1 MSSEEGEEG
10 EEEDERDG
18 DRRRTKHRF
27 EELCQKLNMDECAKC
42 EAWGSY
48 RSISRNYTL
57 EGEDL
62 HWLACAL
69 YVACRKA
76 IPSVG
81 RGIVEGNCVSLR
93 KILHCSE
100 FSLIEFF
107 NKMQKWADMANLS
120 QELRERTEKL
130 ERNFIVSAVIFK
142 KCKPIFCDIFKDLQ
156 EDPPPRQHRGRK
168 QRRQPC
174 TVSEVFN
181 FCWVL
186 FIQAK
191 GNFPMISDDLV
202 NSYHLLLCVLD
213 LVYGNALLCSHRKDL
228 LNPAFKGLPEGFHSE
243 DYKPPS
249 EPPCIIDKLC
259 SAYDGLEL
267 EAKGIK
273 QHYWKPYIRKLFDKK
288 ILKGKGEA
296 LTGFLDPGN
305 FVDSSKAINKAYE
318 EYVLT
323 AGSIDER
330 SFLEDDAGEEI
341 GTPNRYLSSMS
352 NVQTAER
359 MQVQHNLQQHFD
371 HSRALTVST
380 PLTARRY
387 IKESNL
393 CITPISSAT
402 QCVSR
407 LHAILTGLKN
417 APSEKLLHIFRSCSR
432 DPTQSILNRIKEM
445 GEIFCHHYTQSTKDH
460 SGYSIDY
467 ATKCLRLAEILY
479 YKVLEAVVEQEKRR
493 LGEIDLTGILEQD
506 IFHRSLLACCLE
518 IVIFSYKPPGDF
530 SWIID
535 IYDLPSYHF
544 YKVIEVLI
552 RAEDGLFREVVKH
565 LNYIEETIL
574 ENFAWKHESPLWE
587 GIKDSENKVPSCE
600 EVMPPHYFDNPEN
613 VGNNEMSTP
622 TTPARPKEGPTENA
636 RKDAIA
642 SPTTLHDRYSS
653 PTAINTRRRLF
664 VDTDTNTDSSGN
676 CPRVSQHQ
684 TVNAVP
690 VQNVTSETVPIAH
703 VPGQTLV
710 TMATATV
717 TATNGQT
724 VTIPVQGIANENG
737 GITFIPVQL
746 RVSGQ
751 AQTVTST
758 IQPLTAQALASS
770 LGGHQLAATA
780 VQIAGPV
787 PVQQSPGQRQGQHQ
801 GGVNN
806 QPKKTGSVALFFR
819 KVYHLASVRL
829 RDLCAKLDISDNLR
843 RKIWTCFE
851 YSLVNCTDLMA
862 DRHLDQLLMC
872 AVYMMAKVTKEDRSF
887 QNILRNYRTQPQASS
902 NIYRSVLLKA
912 RRRRTSGSSDS
923 SCRQGSPTEATRDRN
938 SRDSSPNMRSS
949 STLPVPQPSS
959 APPTPTRLA
968 GANSDMEEE
977 ERGDLIQF
985 YNNIYIRRVKA
996 FALKYSTSSTESGS
1010 EAPLLSPFPSL
1021 RTGSPRRV
1029 LLSQHHSI
1037 YISPHKNG
1045 GSLSPREKMF
1055 YCFSRSPSKRLRDI
1069 NSMIKTGETPTKK
1082 RGLALDDGSE
1092 LPAKRVCQE
1101 NHTALYRRL
1110 QDVANDRG
1118 SH

>member
-1 MSSEEGEEG
+1 MNNQ
-10 EEEDERDG
+10 EDEG
-18 DRRRTKHRF
+18 ARRTKQRF
-27 EELCQKLNMDECAKC
+27 EELCQKLNMDECAKG
-42 EAWGSY
+42 EAWASY
-48 RSISRNYTL
+48 QSISRNYTL

-81 RGIVEGNCVSLR
+81 RGTVEGNCVSLT
-93 KILHCSE
+93 KILRSSE
-100 FSLIEFF
+100 LSLIEFF

-120 QELRERTEKL
+120 QEFRERTEKL
-130 ERNFIVSAVIFK
+130 ERNFTVSAVIFK
-142 KCKPIFCDIFKDLQ
+142 KCEPIFRDLFKDPQ
-156 EDPPPRQHRGRK
+156 EEQPPRHHRGRK

-186 FIQAK
+186 FVQTK

-202 NSYHLLLCVLD
+202 NSYHLLLCALD
-213 LVYGNALLCSHRKDL
+213 LVYGSALLCSHRKDL
-228 LNPAFKGLPEGFHSE
+228 LNPNFKGLSE
-243 DYKPPS
+243 DFCSKDYKPPS

-259 SAYDGLEL
+259 SVHDGLEL

-288 ILKGKGEA
+288 ILKGRGET

-305 FVDSSKAINKAYE
+305 FADSVKAINKSYE

-323 AGSIDER
+323 VGNIDER
-330 SFLEDDAGEEI
+330 IFLGDDADDEI
-341 GTPNRYLSSMS
+341 GTPNRYLSNMS
-352 NVQTAER
+352 NTETTER

-371 HSRALTVST
+371 NSRTLTVST
-380 PLTARRY
+380 PLTGRKY
-387 IKESNL
+387 MKESNM
-393 CITPISSAT
+393 CVTPISSAT
-402 QCVSR
+402 HCVSR
-407 LHAILTGLKN
+407 LHAIITGLKN
-417 APSEKLLHIFRSCSR
+417 APSEKLLQIFRSCSR
-432 DPTQSILNRIKEM
+432 DPTQSILNRVKEM

-460 SGYSIDY
+460 SGFSIDY
-467 ATKCLRLAEILY
+467 ATKRLRLAEVLY
-479 YKVLEAVVEQEKRR
+479 YKVLEAVIEQEKRR

-530 SWIID
+530 SWIIE
-535 IYDLPSYHF
+535 IYDLPPYHF
-544 YKVIEVLI
+544 YKVIEVFI
-552 RAEDGLFREVVKH
+552 RAEDSLFREVVKH
-565 LNYIEETIL
+565 LNHIEETIL
-574 ENFAWKHESPLWE
+574 ENMAWKQESPLWD
-587 GIKDSENKVPSCE
+587 GIKDSENKVPTCE
-600 EVMPPHYFDNPEN
+600 EVMPPHYFEN
-613 VGNNEMSTP
+613 LENTGNSEMSSPFTH
-622 TTPARPKEGPTENA
+622 TRLKEVHTESG
-636 RKDAIA
+636 RKDTIV

-653 PTAINTRRRLF
+653 PTAGNARRRLF
-664 VDTDTNTDSSGN
+664 VDSDNHPDSSSSN
-676 CPRVSQHQ
+676 SLRISQQQ
-684 TVNAVP
+684 TVNTVS
-690 VQNVTSETVPIAH
+690 VQNLTTETVSIAH

-746 RVSGQ
+746 SVTGQ
-751 AQTVTST
+751 AQSVAST
-758 IQPLTAQALASS
+758 IQPLTAQTLASS
-770 LGGHQLAATA
+770 LSNHQLSGTA
-780 VQIAGPV
+780 MQIAGQV
-787 PVQQSPGQRQGQHQ
+787 PIQQSPGQRQSPHQ
-801 GGVNN
+801 VAMNSR
-806 QPKKTGSVALFFR
+806 PKKTGSVALFFR

-829 RDLCAKLDISDNLR
+829 RDLCAKLEIPDDLR

-851 YSLVNCTDLMA
+851 YSLVNCTDLMV

-872 AVYMMAKVTKEDRSF
+872 AVYIMAKVTKEDRSF
-887 QNILRNYRTQPQASS
+887 QNIMRSYRTQPQASS

-923 SCRQGSPTEATRDRN
+923 SGRQGSPTETSRDRT
-938 SRDSSPNMRSS
+938 SRDSSPNMRSN

-959 APPTPTRLA
+959 APPTPTRMA

-996 FALKYSTSSTESGS
+996 FALKYSSSNTENGS
-1010 EAPLLSPFPSL
+1010 EAPSLSPFPSV

-1069 NSMIKTGETPTKK
+1069 NSMIKSGETPTKK
-1082 RGLALDDGSE
+1082 RGLSLDDGSE